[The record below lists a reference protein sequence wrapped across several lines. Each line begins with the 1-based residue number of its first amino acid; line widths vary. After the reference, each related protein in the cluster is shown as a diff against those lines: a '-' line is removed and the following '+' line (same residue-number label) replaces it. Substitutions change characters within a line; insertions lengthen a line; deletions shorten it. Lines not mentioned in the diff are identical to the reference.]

1 MCKTMHRLSEDL
13 LLFLMGGMGYFILE
27 LVWRGWSHPT
37 MVAVGG
43 FCFLGICKINGRLP
57 WDTPL
62 WLQALLCAALITAT
76 EFASGCVIN
85 LWLHLGVWDYSGN
98 RGNLLGQ
105 VCPMYAALWYL
116 LAFPTILADDLIRWR
131 MGGEEKPRYRWK
143 IGRGQ
148 SPVRRGT
155 PIIPEEGARHTA

>member
-1 MCKTMHRLSEDL
+1 MRKTMHRLSGDL
-13 LLFLMGGMGYFILE
+13 LLLLMGGMGYFILE

-43 FCFLGICKINGRLP
+43 FCFLGICKINGRLS

-105 VCPMYAALWYL
+105 VCPLYAALWYL

-131 MGGEEKPRYRWK
+131 MGGEEKPRYRW
-143 IGRGQ
+143 RTGQ

-155 PIIPEEGARHTA
+155 PLIPEEGARHTA